1 MKTIRNDISMGAI
14 LQAQKQEYD
23 LQARLLPNDENAQA
37 MAKLHA
43 DYTKQSAEMRHAY
56 P

>member
-1 MKTIRNDISMGAI
+1 MGAI